1 MSIDFRGSRQVYQ
14 KDMLLEANVPNEPYI
29 LLQDWLQQAID
40 ESVPEPYAFALAT
53 CGADNVPSVR
63 TLLMRQIVQ
72 TDNGVDLIFYTNYD
86 SQKGQDLA
94 QNPNAEA
101 LFFWHKMERQIRL
114 TGTVTKLSEADSI
127 AYFDSRPRDSRLA
140 AWVSA
145 PQSGTVASREVM
157 QARFAELSAQYG
169 DTIAKPP
176 FWGGYRL
183 TANKIEFWQGR
194 PDRMHDRLVYANAGQ
209 GWTLGRILP

>member
-14 KDMLLEANVPNEPYI
+14 KDMLLETNVPDEPYA

-72 TDNGVDLIFYTNYD
+72 NGDEMAMIFYTNYD

-94 QNPNAEA
+94 ENPNAEA

-127 AYFDSRPRDSRLA
+127 AYFDSRPKDSRLA

-145 PQSGTVASREVM
+145 PQSGVVASREAM
-157 QARFAELSAQYG
+157 QAKFAELSAQYG
-169 DTIAKPP
+169 DDIPKPP
-176 FWGGYRL
+176 FWGGYVL
-183 TANKIEFWQGR
+183 SVKKIEFWQGR
-194 PDRMHDRLVYANAGQ
+194 PDRMHDRLVYVNTGQ
-209 GWTLGRILP
+209 DWTLGRILP

>member
-14 KDMLLEANVPNEPYI
+14 KDMLLEANVPDEPYA

-72 TDNGVDLIFYTNYD
+72 NDDGIAMIFYTNYD

-94 QNPNAEA
+94 ENPNAEA

-114 TGTVTKLSEADSI
+114 TGTVAKLSEADSI
-127 AYFDSRPRDSRLA
+127 AYFDSRPKDSRLA

-145 PQSGTVASREVM
+145 PQSGVVASREAM
-157 QARFAELSAQYG
+157 QAKFAELSAQYG
-169 DTIAKPP
+169 DNIPKPP
-176 FWGGYRL
+176 FWGGYVL
-183 TANKIEFWQGR
+183 SVKKIEFWQGR
-194 PDRMHDRLVYANAGQ
+194 PDRMHDRLVYTQENGV
-209 GWTLGRILP
+209 WSRDRLLP

>member
-14 KDMLLEANVPNEPYI
+14 KDMLLETNVPAEPYI

-94 QNPNAEA
+94 ENPNAEA

-127 AYFDSRPRDSRLA
+127 AYFDSRPKDSRLA
-140 AWVSA
+140 AWVST

-169 DTIAKPP
+169 DSIAKPP